1 VKTTSNHTPEMIKEI
16 LKSKINP
23 TEIKVGINTFKL
35 LKKGPVLIETNS
47 KEEIEKLEN
56 EINSKCEGK
65 LEASIHKQ
73 TKSRPVIFNIPE
85 DISTQNL
92 QDTLMAQNPDISL
105 NKGDVEA
112 KFCYTTKK
120 QNRNLVVEVGA
131 QTRKLLIQKQIKLG
145 WQICKIEDN
154 LVATRCFKCSR
165 FNQRHRD
172 CRRQETC
179 PLYTGAHKLKDCT
192 EDPRSYKCINCV
204 TYKYNPN
211 KSLY

>member
-1 VKTTSNHTPEMIKEI
+1 MAPPSGGEGNPNMEAATTTARRMAPSSIGERKLYSEALEGVKEMNRVQLTVKTTSNHTPEMIKEI

-92 QDTLMAQNPDISL
+92 EDI
-105 NKGDVEA
+105 NFAE
-112 KFCYTTKK
+112 
-120 QNRNLVVEVGA
+120 
-131 QTRKLLIQKQIKLG
+131 
-145 WQICKIEDN
+145 
-154 LVATRCFKCSR
+154 
-165 FNQRHRD
+165 
-172 CRRQETC
+172 
-179 PLYTGAHKLKDCT
+179 P
-192 EDPRSYKCINCV
+192 
-204 TYKYNPN
+204 
-211 KSLY
+211 